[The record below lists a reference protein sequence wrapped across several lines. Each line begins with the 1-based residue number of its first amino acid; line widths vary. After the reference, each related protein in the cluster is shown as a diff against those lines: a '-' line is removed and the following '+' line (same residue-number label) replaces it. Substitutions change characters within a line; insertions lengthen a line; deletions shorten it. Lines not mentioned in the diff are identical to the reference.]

1 MPTILIA
8 DEAGL
13 FVALETTPIL
23 RAGCNLVSVRSP
35 GELLARA
42 STLSPDLFLL
52 DADLLGPSTRDC
64 IRSIKA
70 DRKLS
75 KVPIVIA
82 ARDPGPLEGV
92 LTNLDRI
99 FAKPVPPDE
108 LGGTLK
114 TVLPLARRRSRR
126 VALSAAVTC
135 TVAPDRTVRA
145 RCKDVAAGGI
155 FIKTPWDPPCGTRFL
170 ATFSL
175 PAGSI
180 SATCEVVRLVGETEL
195 DMIPGVGATIVR
207 ISEPDAGLLREF
219 VGAAA

>member
-92 LTNLDRI
+92 LSNLDRI

-114 TVLPLARRRSRR
+114 TVLPLARRR
-126 VALSAAVTC
+126 
-135 TVAPDRTVRA
+135 RTVRA